1 MSTAGLRYPNARPM
15 PVVLEPILE
24 SGPGIP
30 ERQELT
36 PATVT
41 VTRTAEE
48 DFKQRQMIVY
58 FDGQKIGTLLFGD
71 SVSRDIE
78 PGPHSLRVSNTLVW
92 KTVDFVAAPGE
103 QIFFEIINRAGFGT
117 YPMLMILG
125 VGPLF
130 VTIRRM

>member
-1 MSTAGLRYPNARPM
+1 M
-15 PVVLEPILE
+15 PVALEPILE

-30 ERQELT
+30 ERHQLT

-41 VTRTAEE
+41 VTRTSDE
-48 DFKQRQMIVY
+48 DFKQRQLIVY
-58 FDGQKIGTLLFGD
+58 FDGQKIETLLFGD

-103 QIFFEIINRAGFGT
+103 QIFFEIINRPGFGT

-130 VTIRRM
+130 VAIRRM

>member
-1 MSTAGLRYPNARPM
+1 M

-24 SGPGIP
+24 SGPRFP
-30 ERQELT
+30 EPHQLI

-41 VTRTAEE
+41 VTRTSEE

-58 FDGQKIGTLLFGD
+58 FDGERIGTLLFGD

-92 KTVDFVAAPGE
+92 KTVNFVAAPGE
-103 QIFFEIINRAGFGT
+103 QIFFEIINRPGFGT